1 MESSTLV
8 LKLRL
13 SGSSGTGFKSAY
25 FALTLWVQA
34 TKEVVNAGEQQKRE
48 TADGWGGSELK
59 TGIFFVDSE
68 RIIHSCPSAT
78 LYLSW
83 CGATSKTALFI
94 ITADINEHCIMTV
107 LKLGSWIDCVCV
119 CESACAVC
127 FWVWV
132 FAMVKANLK
141 KVISYAIHE
150 KYQQYVNL
158 IYKLTL
164 TYLQK
169 KKKASTIPTHTFI
182 LYTHIHTIYTLKM
195 VYMVYFNRK
204 HYWRCVCIEIGCAL
218 CCSVSFIT
226 CLLLFL

>member
-8 LKLRL
+8 LELRL
-13 SGSSGTGFKSAY
+13 SGSSGTEFKSAY
-25 FALTLWVQA
+25 SALTLWVQA

-48 TADGWGGSELK
+48 TADGRGGSELK
-59 TGIFFVDSE
+59 TGIFFVDSK

-78 LYLSW
+78 LYLNW
-83 CGATSKTALFI
+83 CGATTKTALFI

-119 CESACAVC
+119 CESVCAVC

-132 FAMVKANLK
+132 FAMVKSNLK

-164 TYLQK
+164 TYLYFK
-169 KKKASTIPTHTFI
+169 KKTQYP
-182 LYTHIHTIYTLKM
+182 HIHTIYTLKM
-195 VYMVYFNRK
+195 VYMVYL
-204 HYWRCVCIEIGCAL
+204 IQSIIGGVCAL
-218 CCSVSFIT
+218 RLVVLSVAVYPS
-226 CLLLFL
+226 